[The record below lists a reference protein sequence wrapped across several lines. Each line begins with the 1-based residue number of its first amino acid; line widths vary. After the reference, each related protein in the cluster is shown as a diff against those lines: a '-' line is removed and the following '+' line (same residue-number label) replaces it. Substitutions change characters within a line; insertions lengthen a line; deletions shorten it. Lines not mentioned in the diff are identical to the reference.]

1 MNKTQVTTR
10 RQVNFHQLFKY
21 TIYVLLCVNVFL
33 FFQEE
38 WLATTHLFADGI
50 SLSQTIQA
58 FAATIDT
65 AAWVVL
71 LLLFE
76 LETFVLDDDKIKGAL
91 KWSLHGVRAACYLVI
106 VYAFY
111 GYSVKCFGLY
121 QFTPL
126 PAADLCAL
134 VADSSLSFMTNLDE
148 FVSVS
153 GDNCAALSASSQL
166 FGINTATI
174 ATDANTLAA
183 TIRLAWVD
191 VINSAAWLLVVLVL
205 EIDIRLQL
213 KGQLEGSLV
222 SASKMIKAVL
232 YTTLVAAAVYWG
244 VAGKFVDFWDAFL
257 WIVAFVFIEMN
268 MFEWNAETAVLQ
280 EAL

>member
-1 MNKTQVTTR
+1 MAAK
-10 RQVNFHQLFKY
+10 
-21 TIYVLLCVNVFL
+21 
-33 FFQEE
+33 
-38 WLATTHLFADGI
+38 HLFTGGV

-76 LETFVLDDDKIKGAL
+76 LETFVLDDDKIKGPL
-91 KWSLHGVRAACYLVI
+91 KWTVHGVRALCYLVI
-106 VYAFY
+106 IYAFY

-121 QFTPL
+121 QFAAL
-126 PAADLCAL
+126 PTSDLCTL
-134 VADSSLSFMTNLDE
+134 LADSTLSFMVDLDE
-148 FVSVS
+148 FVSV
-153 GDNCAALSASSQL
+153 GNDNCTALGASNQL
-166 FGINTATI
+166 FGINSGTI
-174 ATDANTLAA
+174 STDAKTLAA

-222 SASKMIKAVL
+222 SASKMVKAVL

-244 VAGKFVDFWDAFL
+244 FAGDFVDFWDAFL

-268 MFEWNAETAVLQ
+268 MFEWNAETTALQ